1 MRLFSSARTVILN
14 ISARGEILSSPKLTL
29 SMRTSSR
36 TRNPG
41 GKVGTKFLSRGQFRI
56 DFIDEKKVFS
66 FWVYFGIREFTLW
79 DNGKNHCVN
88 NYLQPKN
95 CIPQYDFIFQDKQ
108 LYFTVYDKR
117 FSRTILLRALNR
129 IKFEVFV
136 SWRCHFTEK
145 YTTLVKYC

>member
-1 MRLFSSARTVILN
+1 MRLFSSARTVTLN

-117 FSRTILLRALNR
+117 F
-129 IKFEVFV
+129 FENNLIE
-136 SWRCHFTEK
+136 SLESHK
-145 YTTLVKYC
+145 I